1 MKKEINLYNLISSL
15 IMLVIGVILITN
27 PNMLI
32 GTISWIIGCLLL
44 LAGII
49 KSIMSLKNNE
59 LDTISLYVS
68 IVIIIVGILL
78 ITFPGIV
85 SVMIK
90 LLFGSW
96 ILLAG
101 IQRLSLALALKSVD
115 SKGSNTYLFTSLIM
129 VVIGVLVLINFY
141 NLIGLLLII
150 YAIMDI
156 INYIYYSI
164 HSTKYTTVT
173 NLEKKSKNK
182 NKKVSKNIKDKKA
195 IDALIEEE

>member
-15 IMLVIGVILITN
+15 VMLVIGVILMTN
-27 PNMLI
+27 PNVLI
-32 GTISWIIGCLLL
+32 GAISWIIGCLLL

-59 LDTISLYVS
+59 LDTISLYFS

-78 ITFPGIV
+78 ISFPNII

-90 LLFGSW
+90 ILFGSW

-101 IQRLSLALALKSVD
+101 IQRLSLALAIKSVD
-115 SKGSNTYLFTSLIM
+115 NKGSNTYLITSLIM
-129 VVIGVLVLINFY
+129 VVIGILVLINFY
-141 NLIGLLLII
+141 NLIGLLLVI
-150 YAIMDI
+150 YAAMDI

-164 HSTKYTTVT
+164 HSTNYTTIT
-173 NLEKKSKNK
+173 TTKKKPK
-182 NKKVSKNIKDKKA
+182 NKKVSRAIKEKDA
-195 IDALIEEE
+195 IDADIEE

>member
-15 IMLVIGVILITN
+15 IMLVVGVILMTN
-27 PNMLI
+27 PNALI

-59 LDTISLYVS
+59 LDTMSLYFS

-78 ITFPGIV
+78 ISFPGII

-90 LLFGSW
+90 ILFGSW

-101 IQRLSLALALKSVD
+101 IQRLSLALAIKTID
-115 SKGSNTYLFTSLIM
+115 NKGYNTYLITSLIM
-129 VVIGVLVLINFY
+129 VVIGILVLINFY

-150 YAIMDI
+150 YAAMDI
-156 INYIYYSI
+156 VNYIYYSI
-164 HSTKYTTVT
+164 HCTNYTTITKSV
-173 NLEKKSKNK
+173 KKNN
-182 NKKVSKNIKDKKA
+182 NKKISKAIKNRKA
-195 IDALIEEE
+195 IDADIEE